1 MQTFL
6 RLMAAVVTH
15 GSSRSTIGV
24 WLHEKESKKA

>member
-6 RLMAAVVTH
+6 RSMAAVIPH

-24 WLHEKESKKA
+24 WLDEKERKKA